1 MSFAPVPAA
10 AAWRHQGARSGF
22 EVVYFSRHSGG
33 CAIEGWTTAVEDG
46 ASWAVQYAI
55 EVDTGWVTRS
65 ARVCARSAAGYRAT
79 ELTADGA
86 GHWLVDGE
94 PAAELD
100 GCLDVDLESSA
111 MTNALPVRR
120 MRLPV
125 AARAAAPAA
134 YVRVDCLAV
143 QRLEQT
149 YLRQAGDPGRQR
161 YGYAAPAFDVSCL
174 LVYDECGLVLDYPG
188 IATRAG

>member
-1 MSFAPVPAA
+1 MSFAPVPTT

-22 EVVYFSRHSGG
+22 EVVYFAGHASG
-33 CAIEGWTTAVEDG
+33 CAIEGWTAAVEDG
-46 ASWAVQYAI
+46 ASWVVQYAI
-55 EVDTGWVTRS
+55 EVDSRWVTRA
-65 ARVCARSAAGYRAT
+65 ARLLARSAVGYCAT
-79 ELTADGA
+79 ELTADGR

-125 AARAAAPAA
+125 AGRAAAPAA
-134 YVRVDCLAV
+134 YVRVDGLAV
-143 QRLEQT
+143 QRLEQI
-149 YLRQAGDPGRQR
+149 YLRRPGDPARQR
-161 YGYAAPAFDVSCL
+161 YDYAAPAFDFTCL
-174 LVYDECGLVLDYPG
+174 LAYDECGLVLDYPG